1 MKAVRLHA
9 FGDVDQFK
17 LEDIPNPVPQ
27 AGEILVLVA
36 ASSFN
41 TVELYQRQG
50 YLVQMFP
57 MDLPAIQGID
67 IAGTVVA
74 VGTGVDGFAI
84 GDRVI
89 GKLPVN
95 GKGAQAELAIAT
107 PTQLAKL
114 PDNITFEVGAT
125 LPLAGLTGR
134 QGVETLNVK
143 PGERVLVSGALGA
156 VGRVAVQYIKQLG
169 AIPVAAVRPERLIE
183 AQALAGEALSTDS
196 VGDKSF
202 PKAID
207 TVGGPVAGW
216 VLSMLRDGGIV
227 AAVAG
232 VPDGANDGNRVTI
245 ANVFGTENASML
257 SEITAAA
264 SRGELGI
271 PIAKRLK
278 LADVPEAHR
287 LAAAGHVG
295 GKIVFE
301 H

>member
-27 AGEILVLVA
+27 AGEILVLIA

-143 PGERVLVSGALGA
+143 PGERVLVSRRAIYQA
-156 VGRVAVQYIKQLG
+156 AWSYPGR
-169 AIPVAAVRPERLIE
+169 RR
-183 AQALAGEALSTDS
+183 S
-196 VGDKSF
+196 
-202 PKAID
+202 
-207 TVGGPVAGW
+207 
-216 VLSMLRDGGIV
+216 
-227 AAVAG
+227 
-232 VPDGANDGNRVTI
+232 
-245 ANVFGTENASML
+245 
-257 SEITAAA
+257 
-264 SRGELGI
+264 SR
-271 PIAKRLK
+271 A
-278 LADVPEAHR
+278 AHR
-287 LAAAGHVG
+287 SPGIG
-295 GKIVFE
+295 G
-301 H
+301 